1 MHGDGIYIGVDGG
14 GTKTAL
20 GAFNSAGELISECTV
35 GSLNYNFI
43 GQEKALAHLEA
54 GIDALAVPRAQI
66 RACGIGDP
74 SIDDFSESEAAQRFL
89 SEAER
94 RLGVPVLIRSDAY
107 VTLYGLTG
115 GKEAGVLVISGTG
128 AMGIAEDAD
137 GRISVAGGWG
147 RLTGDEGSG
156 YDIGLRGISSALRAA
171 DGIGRETELLP
182 AALAYFSVSSP
193 RRLIERFYG
202 AEEPD
207 VAGFARCVADCAEKG
222 DACAEE
228 ILLSA
233 ARYLADCASVLV
245 RKSGA
250 TLVGVYGSVLLKNR
264 TVRAE
269 FERCVKER
277 HPDVIV
283 REPAVTAQK
292 SAALYA
298 MQKEKEKTV

>member
-20 GAFNSAGELISECTV
+20 AAFDGAGELISECTE

-43 GQEKALAHLEA
+43 GLEKALAHLEA

-66 RACGIGDP
+66 RAIGIGDP

-94 RLGVPVLIRSDAY
+94 RLGVPVFVRSDAY
-107 VTLYGLTG
+107 MTLYGLTLG
-115 GKEAGVLVISGTG
+115 RAAGVLVISGTG
-128 AMGIAEDAD
+128 AMGIATAAD
-137 GRISVAGGWG
+137 GGISVAGGWG
-147 RLTGDEGSG
+147 RLTGDKGSG

-171 DGIGRETELLP
+171 DGIGRETALLP
-182 AALAYFSVSSP
+182 AALSYFSVSSP

-207 VAGFARCVADCAEKG
+207 VAGFARCVAACAEQG

-228 ILLSA
+228 ILLEA

-250 TLVGVYGSVLLKNR
+250 SVVGVYGSVLLRNR
-264 TVRAE
+264 TVRSA
-269 FERCVKER
+269 FEAHLKER
-277 HPDVIV
+277 HPDVTV

-298 MQKEKEKTV
+298 MEKEKEKTV